1 MWSRRAGRRGP
12 CGPEELRGQRRER
25 EAALR
30 KARRQQ
36 QLVSKRLLREDG
48 PAEAGAAPLENQEM
62 QQLLRTAQRGA
73 GEKEKEAALGSL
85 RRGLQHPQAQR
96 MFIRSEGSVRALIGL
111 LTSSRAALQLEAARC
126 LHELSHADDRAVA
139 EACLPSTSYLLT
151 YLSGHSADFIELCLY
166 TLGNLA
172 VESEAVRKQLLP
184 QGVIS
189 AMAACI
195 QSPHP
200 AVLEALG
207 YALSQL
213 LQAEEAADEIIPR
226 VLASPLLQPM
236 LRLLRPT
243 PERGAGVAVE
253 FAWCLHYIVCSQV
266 DNPLLIS
273 QGALSTLAELL
284 LGLAGAVSEAADT
297 GLELLACPVLRSLG
311 NLLAEESAL
320 AAPGWEQLRDER
332 ILVAVFVLVKA
343 FLRCQSGL
351 VPECLWLLNNLTADD
366 PALCTALLTLDLI
379 APLLQLLPLSQVVS
393 VLVLTVLCNVAEKG
407 PLYCQRLWPGPTL
420 PSLLATLAL
429 SDPEV
434 VGQSLELLQLLFL
447 HWPEAAQN
455 FIQQSGLQALE
466 QHEGHTELQDRVRVL
481 KETALRGSQPPPASC
496 DPTPPPPLPA
506 L

>member
-151 YLSGHSADFIELCLY
+151 YLSGHSADFI
-166 TLGNLA
+166 
-172 VESEAVRKQLLP
+172 
-184 QGVIS
+184 
-189 AMAACI
+189 
-195 QSPHP
+195 SPHP

>member
-1 MWSRRAGRRGP
+1 MWSRRAGRLGPRGA
-12 CGPEELRGQRRER
+12 EELRGRRRER

-30 KARRQQ
+30 KVRRQQ
-36 QLVSKRLLREDG
+36 QLVSKRLLREDA
-48 PAEAGAAPLENQEM
+48 PGAAAPPEPLESQEM
-62 QQLLRTAQRGA
+62 QRLLRAAQRGT

-85 RRGLQHPQAQR
+85 RRGLQHPQSQR
-96 MFIRSEGSVRALIGL
+96 TFIRMEGGIRALVGL
-111 LTSSRAALQLEAARC
+111 LTSSRAGLRLEAARC
-126 LHELSHADDRAVA
+126 LHELSHADDPAVA

-151 YLSGHSADFIELCLY
+151 YLSGHSADFVELCLY

-172 VESEAVRKQLLP
+172 VDSEAVRKQLLP

-189 AMAACI
+189 AMAACV

-213 LQAEEAADEIIPR
+213 LQAKEASDQIIPR
-226 VLASPLLQPM
+226 VLASPLLRHV

-243 PERGAGVAVE
+243 PEWGPGVAVE

-273 QGALSTLAELL
+273 RGALSALAELL
-284 LGLAGAVSEAADT
+284 PELAGAVSEAPDT

-311 NLLAEESAL
+311 NLLAEESAP
-320 AAPGWEQLRDER
+320 AAPGWERLRDER
-332 ILVAVFVLVKA
+332 ILVAVFVLVRA
-343 FLRCQSGL
+343 FLRCRPGL

-379 APLLQLLPLSQVVS
+379 APLLQLLPSSQEA
-393 VLVLTVLCNVAEKG
+393 LTVLCNVAEKG

-447 HWPEAAQN
+447 HWPEAAHD
-455 FIQQSGLQALE
+455 FLQQSGLRALE
-466 QHEGHTELQDRVRVL
+466 QHEGHTELRDRVRAL
-481 KETALRGSQPPPASC
+481 KETALRGSRPPPTSC

>member
-351 VPECLWLLNNLTADD
+351 VPECLWLLNNLTGAHR
-366 PALCTALLTLDLI
+366 PM
-379 APLLQLLPLSQVVS
+379 QRRREGSSLLPEA
-393 VLVLTVLCNVAEKG
+393 VAR
-407 PLYCQRLWPGPTL
+407 PH
-420 PSLLATLAL
+420 A
-429 SDPEV
+429 
-434 VGQSLELLQLLFL
+434 
-447 HWPEAAQN
+447 
-455 FIQQSGLQALE
+455 
-466 QHEGHTELQDRVRVL
+466 
-481 KETALRGSQPPPASC
+481 
-496 DPTPPPPLPA
+496 PLPA
-506 L
+506 GHPGPLGSRSGRSEPGTAAAALPPLARGGAELHTAVGPTGPGAARGPHGATGPGASAQGDGSAWEPAPSSLLRPHAPASPPRSLGTGPLSPWREKDRNSPS